1 MGIGRTQDF
10 QQSTTTPSQSNMKN
24 LRRKFVRV
32 FNQFVSA
39 TKHRHNNTD
48 EVSTWNEKKVFLSL
62 AKTGASIFKNLSYNV
77 SIVHIEGGE
86 CKFRS
91 VGYRLKRKRSA
102 TFKKE
107 NVANMS
113 KR

>member
-48 EVSTWNEKKVFLSL
+48 KVSTWNEKKVSFRIFLSS
-62 AKTGASIFKNLSYNV
+62 AKTDASIFKNLSYNV
-77 SIVHIEGGE
+77 
-86 CKFRS
+86 
-91 VGYRLKRKRSA
+91 
-102 TFKKE
+102 
-107 NVANMS
+107 
-113 KR
+113 